1 MILILGLIFLFIN
14 RIKNTKNAVTLS
26 VNQDE
31 YYDWQTNRVITYFKN
46 HDTKTINF
54 IMSQKKLDFLND
66 LIVYVFYIF
75 LTSVYLL
82 TLIRVDNITITILT
96 IIQLIATMIHF
107 IVGKYEGYNIEKY
120 FNDEKYLYY
129 NSKIYFWYFRID
141 NIFNIILDYVYYPI
155 TIIWLLVH

>member
-31 YYDWQTNRVITYFKN
+31 YYDWQINRVITYFKN

-54 IMSQKKLDFLND
+54 IMSQKKLDFLNN
-66 LIVYVFYIF
+66 LMVWIAYIF
-75 LTSVYLL
+75 LTSIYLL
-82 TLIRVDNITITILT
+82 TIIRIDNLTITILS
-96 IIQLIATMIHF
+96 IIQLVTICIHY
-107 IVGKYEGYNIEKY
+107 VVRKYEEYKIET
-120 FNDEKYLYY
+120 FFDDEKHFY

>member
-26 VNQDE
+26 VNKEE
-31 YYDWQTNRVITYFKN
+31 YYDWQINRVITYFKN

-75 LTSVYLL
+75 STSVYLL

-96 IIQLIATMIHF
+96 IIQLVATMIHF
-107 IVGKYEGYNIEKY
+107 IVCKYEEYNIEKY
-120 FNDEKYLYY
+120 FDDEKYLYY
-129 NSKIYFWYFRID
+129 NSKIYF
-141 NIFNIILDYVYYPI
+141 
-155 TIIWLLVH
+155 LVFQD

>member
-1 MILILGLIFLFIN
+1 MILILCLIFLFIDS
-14 RIKNTKNAVTLS
+14 IKNTKNAVTLS

-31 YYDWQTNRVITYFKN
+31 YYDWQINRVITYFKN

-66 LIVYVFYIF
+66 LIFYVFYIF

-82 TLIRVDNITITILT
+82 TLIRVDTITITILT

-141 NIFNIILDYVYYPI
+141 NILNIILDYVYYSI
-155 TIIWLLVH
+155 TIIWLLVN

>member
-14 RIKNTKNAVTLS
+14 HIKNTKNAVTLS
-26 VNQDE
+26 VNKEE
-31 YYDWQTNRVITYFKN
+31 YYDWQINRVITYFKN

-75 LTSVYLL
+75 STSVYLL

-96 IIQLIATMIHF
+96 IIQLVATMIHF
-107 IVGKYEGYNIEKY
+107 IVCKYEGYNIEKY
-120 FNDEKYLYY
+120 FDDEKYLYY

>member
-1 MILILGLIFLFIN
+1 MILILCLIFLFIN
-14 RIKNTKNAVTLS
+14 SIKNTKNAVTLS

-31 YYDWQTNRVITYFKN
+31 YYDWQINRVITYFKN

-107 IVGKYEGYNIEKY
+107 IVDKYEGYNIEKY

-155 TIIWLLVH
+155 TIIWLLVN